1 MVKRKLKEVKKRD
14 PIAYDLLTSGL
25 YKQRIVQSKKVYN
38 RKKLKK
44 GKELLNYLS
53 LIFLSHYNRPIKD
66 FINSISPTISICF
79 PCR

>member
-1 MVKRKLKEVKKRD
+1 MIKRKLKEVKKRD

-66 FINSISPTISICF
+66 FINSICPTFSICF

>member
-1 MVKRKLKEVKKRD
+1 MVKRKIKEVKKRD

-53 LIFLSHYNRPIKD
+53 LIFLSHYNRPIKNL
-66 FINSISPTISICF
+66 INSVCPTFSICF

>member
-53 LIFLSHYNRPIKD
+53 LIFLSHCDRPVKNL
-66 FINSISPTISICF
+66 INSISPTISICL